1 MSKIAHQERANLS
14 DAEMKNVIDILAE
27 KGITILDDGKLDKDK
42 SVQLYPDGHLWD
54 FGDRKQRYETVSDF
68 ILDRDDITKG
78 TPAQV
83 KSYYKASVTKS
94 TPRSNDGFK
103 ALHKKYSDEIEE
115 FYELGEPT
123 LMRLMGELLPEN
135 WFNDSI
141 PDVLGYRADE
151 PKTLTVSAME
161 GDEVYSIIYRN
172 DKTKDGRE
180 VKWKAQYGSERS
192 FTPFKF
198 TGKDEVYLASGM
210 GELVMLEALGV
221 DYICLQMDG
230 AVKHLTEP
238 SSKIKHLII
247 LPDNDKTF
255 TGIIPD
261 ILTALNPEKASIVKW
276 KHADPREAAIKLE
289 SRDKFM
295 TEVADNLEEI
305 AVPKKVSYDLD
316 FENVVTDEN
325 DDKFAEIFTDIAVK
339 EFGFTPYEELTHNWK
354 VLSHTLRKAMM
365 GAGASSALTMGA
377 GEGKSTGTAL
387 FIARNIIKNDKS
399 AMVVVNLLS
408 NGREMVENIN
418 KWSGTTEA
426 LLVDGSMKNTDTTK
440 VRVLVITHAMLK
452 ATLYGNG
459 RRGIDDLNIFDDDPR
474 DLIVIDE
481 AIDLRKSHTV
491 TLQQLEHL
499 CTTLSLINSKKTED
513 IRKTIAWFID
523 IVEKNNSLDIVE
535 KESVPGNMTAD
546 FGVARAILK
555 SRFGST
561 PDQAMG
567 LPWNKVVDDVEVLIS
582 SNYFTIR
589 TGAKTHISTAA
600 DYMPKDTSIV
610 ILDASADIDEIYY
623 QYQGKGLID
632 IVKTKNARSFNS
644 ATLYARQVGASKY
657 EMLTEDREVKE
668 DVLAVI
674 ESEVYEKT
682 EPSDKILI
690 ISHKEVKDEMDLLA
704 WKARNVITM
713 NWGDI
718 TGRNDARD
726 CNKVFV
732 FGLYFKPRV
741 AALNKMYAINGKTT
755 DRHLEGRYRNTDIIA
770 EAYQAIMRSALRVP
784 QDDRDCIKTDVY
796 ITIPNAISG
805 TSAQLRKLI
814 GTTLEKKLNGATLK
828 EWEIDKTPNSL
839 MDTLFAE
846 GTWFNTYR
854 KPATKLSPT
863 LKKMQRFLLNEAK
876 SEKALDTSKY
886 HGIISMK
893 DMANFIK
900 GRDENIDTVE
910 GAIRKTL
917 NRANVNQL
925 ALLTGWTYDR
935 YEVYSVKAKRNV
947 KMRGFR
953 PVDE

>member
-1 MSKIAHQERANLS
+1 MSANTIEVL
-14 DAEMKNVIDILAE
+14 AKQGIDV
-27 KGITILDDGKLDKDK
+27 DNRGKLLQDD
-42 SVQLYPDGHLWD
+42 SIQIYQDGHLHD
-54 FGDRKQRYETVSDF
+54 FGRGGIHYFNVDDFIEDRKDLHDAPVQANTSLKISTPKYNVEGIYNSYKIQFEQLDATFKTKALYDF
-68 ILDRDDITKG
+68 I
-78 TPAQV
+78 PEAFW
-83 KSYYKASVTKS
+83 
-94 TPRSNDGFK
+94 SNGIPESIGYSFK
-103 ALHKKYSDEIEE
+103 
-115 FYELGEPT
+115 
-123 LMRLMGELLPEN
+123 EN
-135 WFNDSI
+135 S
-141 PDVLGYRADE
+141 
-151 PKTLTVSAME
+151 LTVSVFD
-161 GDEVYSIIYRN
+161 GDIVKATTVRRSY
-172 DKTKDGRE
+172 D
-180 VKWKAQYGSERS
+180 VKWRTYGSKIFIPTRL
-192 FTPFKF
+192 
-198 TGKDEVYLASGM
+198 TGKDDVYIASGM
-210 GELVMLEALGV
+210 GEIVLMDLLGV
-221 DYICLQMDG
+221 DYIGMQFDG
-230 AVKHLTEP
+230 AMNHLQDDLD
-238 SSKIKHLII
+238 IKHLII
-247 LPDNDKTF
+247 LPDNDDAFLKGVDKIVST
-255 TGIIPD
+255 
-261 ILTALNPEKASIVKW
+261 LKPEKASIVKW
-276 KHADPREAAIKLE
+276 EHADPREAAIKLE

-305 AVPKKVSYDLD
+305 VVPKKVSYDLD

-325 DDKFAEIFTDIAVK
+325 DDKFAEIFTDIAVN
-339 EFGFTPYEELTHNWK
+339 EFGFTPYAELTHNWK

-387 FIARNIIKNDKS
+387 FIAHNICNNARS

-408 NGREMVENIN
+408 NGREVVDNIN

-459 RRGIDDLNIFDDDPR
+459 RRGIDDLNTFYNKPR

-523 IVEKNNSLDIVE
+523 IVAKNNSLDIVE
-535 KESVPGNMTAD
+535 KESVPDDMTAD

-632 IVKTKNARSFNS
+632 IVKTKNARSFNN

-704 WKARNVITM
+704 WKDRDVITM

-718 TGRNDARD
+718 TGRNDARN
-726 CNKVFV
+726 CNKVFI
-732 FGLYFKPRV
+732 FGLSFKPRV
-741 AALNKMYAINGKTT
+741 EALNKMYAINGNTT

-784 QDDRDCIKTDVY
+784 QDDHDCIKTDVY

-828 EWEIDKTPNSL
+828 EWEIDKKPNSL